1 MIKREEL
8 TNPNSCMSKAREN
21 EMTFV
26 LLGRDVAAPLA
37 IRAWI
42 EERVRIGKNAF
53 DDPQILEAEECI
65 RRMEAG
71 EWRKP

>member
-8 TNPNSCMSKAREN
+8 TNPNSCMVRAKED

-26 LLGRDVAAPLA
+26 LLARDIAAPFA

-42 EERVRIGKNAF
+42 HERIRLGKNRV
-53 DDPQILEAEECI
+53 DDAQIQEALRCAKA
-65 RRMEAG
+65 MEDSQI
-71 EWRKP
+71 